1 MPNTRTHAPR
11 GALVFDTRSLGRQ
24 AGSSLIQ
31 TRTVPAPA
39 DLRLELIR
47 VPEGADV
54 ALEVRFEAVSEGVL
68 ATGTAIAPLEGECA
82 RCLAP
87 LTSSVTV
94 RFQELYLYGDGR
106 HDRHDK
112 HDRHDRYEKHDEQ
125 EEQDG
130 ELYHLDGDLLDLE
143 PAFRDAVVLALPM
156 SPLCREDCPGLC
168 VECGVPLADAGPDHR
183 HEGAADPRWAA
194 LKQLG
199 DQAGNNHQDRRAGA
213 IDLQEG

>member
-1 MPNTRTHAPR
+1 M
-11 GALVFDTRSLGRQ
+11 RSLGRQ
-24 AGSSLIQ
+24 AGSSL
-31 TRTVPAPA
+31 TRKRTVPAPS

-47 VPEGADV
+47 VPDGADV

-68 ATGTAIAPLEGECA
+68 ATGTAVAPLEGECA
-82 RCLAP
+82 RCLVP

-106 HDRHDK
+106 RDKHGRHDK
-112 HDRHDRYEKHDEQ
+112 YDRYEKHDEQ
-125 EEQDG
+125 EEQDDEG
-130 ELYHLDGDLLDLE
+130 LYHLDGDLLDLE

-183 HEGAADPRWAA
+183 HTEAVDPRWAA

-199 DQAGNNHQDRRAGA
+199 DQESNHQDRRAGA